1 MIRLIRPYAGW
12 SSETFQPILDAPASS
27 RGRKGYDCFVSES
40 ASLGQS
46 MPKWVQRKIRTGATN
61 PNHLDVV
68 LNPRK
73 ALKKKTSV
81 HGWWRGYAISSRIS
95 KCTVPTWVLN
105 CPWRTCQQNNSRSC
119 FSWLL
124 ALSSL
129 TLGVADTICWPHV
142 ASNLPRE
149 AWQAMPMVEPIW
161 HTVSQSLGLASW
173 STHYLHLQCQWS
185 FKWGQAH
192 HGTPIMK
199 HMKL

>member
-1 MIRLIRPYAGW
+1 MTAL
-12 SSETFQPILDAPASS
+12 FQKAHPWVS
-27 RGRKGYDCFVSES
+27 RCLNES
-40 ASLGQS
+40 RS
-46 MPKWVQRKIRTGATN
+46 IRTGVESQEFGCSPEPQKGTEEEN
-61 PNHLDVV
+61 IGIWVMGDDEDMQYQ
-68 LNPRK
+68 
-73 ALKKKTSV
+73 S
-81 HGWWRGYAISSRIS
+81 ISSRIS
-95 KCTVPTWVLN
+95 ECTVPTWVLN
-105 CPWRTCQQNNSRSC
+105 CPWRTWQNNSRSC

-149 AWQAMPMVEPIW
+149 AWQEAMPMVEPIW